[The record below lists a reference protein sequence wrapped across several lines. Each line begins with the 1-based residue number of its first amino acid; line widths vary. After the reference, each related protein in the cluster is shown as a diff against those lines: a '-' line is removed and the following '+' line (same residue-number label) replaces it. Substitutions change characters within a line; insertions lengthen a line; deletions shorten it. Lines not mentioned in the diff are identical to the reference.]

1 MKKNLFPICDIRKN
15 CPLKTALFFLMIA
28 ISTPVFLQAQVCATT
43 TSTKTCRDKN
53 TGTATATP
61 CTAGSYSYTWDDPYV
76 QHDSIAEG
84 LAAGIY
90 HVTISMGST
99 STTYAVTITDS
110 VCTPF
115 RVPNVITPNGDG
127 KNDDFVIAGL
137 ETGTKLTIYNRWG
150 AVVYASNNY
159 NNDWDGKNVAD
170 GVYFYVLDLPTKEAK
185 VSKEKDPSRGFIQ
198 VLTGNNK

>member
-15 CPLKTALFFLMIA
+15 CTLKTALFFLLIA
-28 ISTPVFLQAQVCATT
+28 FSAPAFAQGQDCAKVTT
-43 TSTKTCRDKN
+43 TKSCGDKN

-61 CTAGSYSYTWDDPYV
+61 CTPGHYSFVWDDPFA

-84 LAAGIY
+84 LAAGVY
-90 HVTISMGST
+90 HVIISSPLGFT
-99 STTYAVTITDS
+99 SYAVTVGDS

-115 RVPNVITPNGDG
+115 SVPNIMTPNGDG
-127 KNDDFVIAGL
+127 KNDDFVISGL

-150 AVVYASNNY
+150 DVVYANNNY
-159 NNDWDGKNVAD
+159 NNDWDAKNITD

-185 VSKEKDPSRGFIQ
+185 VSKEKDPSKGFIQ
-198 VLTGNNK
+198 ILTGNNK